1 MGKST
6 AANFFRRMG
15 VAVFSSD
22 AAVHYLYDKNR
33 KVFAAISSRFPSAVI
48 DGKIN
53 RRELGRIALADNAA
67 RKWLENFIHPLVRN
81 EEMKFLK
88 QNSRQGKRAVLLD
101 IPLLFETGSHNR
113 LDYIYTVSAPSF
125 IQKSRVMKRS
135 LMTGEKYNQ
144 IIKLQLKDSIRKKRA
159 DKILYSGLGR
169 AYTLR
174 QIKNSLS
181 LLKISAKHKWPDLY
195 RRHCKCVK

>member
-15 VAVFSSD
+15 VSVFSSD

-67 RKWLENFIHPLVRN
+67 RKWLENFIHHLL
-81 EEMKFLK
+81 EMKK
-88 QNSRQGKRAVLLD
+88 
-101 IPLLFETGSHNR
+101 
-113 LDYIYTVSAPSF
+113 
-125 IQKSRVMKRS
+125 
-135 LMTGEKYNQ
+135 
-144 IIKLQLKDSIRKKRA
+144 
-159 DKILYSGLGR
+159 
-169 AYTLR
+169 
-174 QIKNSLS
+174 
-181 LLKISAKHKWPDLY
+181 
-195 RRHCKCVK
+195 